1 MALNK
6 DDVPEEPL
14 LDHLT
19 MTLRSLFRAFR
30 AINREDV
37 FLKVAAD
44 EMATPIERDQ
54 VKTVKIGEN
63 GESSSEVED
72 GIVSPGRKSPNRS
85 RSPSR
90 SSGGNKKQQL
100 G

>member
-1 MALNK
+1 MALNT
-6 DDVPEEPL
+6 DDVPEELDKEL

-30 AINREDV
+30 AVGRDDL

-54 VKTVKIGEN
+54 VKMTGCFIR
-63 GESSSEVED
+63 
-72 GIVSPGRKSPNRS
+72 RKVAA
-85 RSPSR
+85 
-90 SSGGNKKQQL
+90 
-100 G
+100 